1 MRVDHD
7 KAGIKLNEKVCLELK
22 EQFPHVRVNVEYPPK
37 EKDWNDY
44 LVYQVNQREKV
55 DAYTIIF

>member
-7 KAGIKLNEKVCLELK
+7 KAGIRLNEKVCLKLK
-22 EQFPHVRVNVEYPPK
+22 KQFPHVRINIEYPPK

-44 LVYQVNQREKV
+44 LVYEVNKKKKLMHIQ
-55 DAYTIIF
+55 

>member
-7 KAGIKLNEKVCLELK
+7 AAGIKLNKKVCSELK
-22 EQFPHVRVNVEYPPK
+22 EQFPHIRISVEYPKK